1 MIGATSERKATT
13 AMQDRGTVVAVQAD
27 QKVNAGTPRS
37 DTPERIDRL
46 LQQQWRELLESA
58 QQFSAL
64 IARDG
69 TLLRI
74 TGHTPAFEWLVETNV
89 HDVMR
94 PDHRDLLCRA
104 LDSAFL
110 TGEVQTVEVADRF
123 GGLWYLG
130 RLIPVFEDGRVFAV
144 LGVAANI
151 SEHKKEEEALRRR
164 VEECQLAVSGS
175 YCAEQSVSNSQLFL
189 SDRELEVLKLVG
201 QGLTNCEIA
210 ERLSLSRRTVDH
222 HISHILS
229 KLGAPNRAA
238 AAVLGAQL
246 ASSSP

>member
-1 MIGATSERKATT
+1 M
-13 AMQDRGTVVAVQAD
+13 VVSVQAD
-27 QKVNAGTPRS
+27 PKVNAGTAGS

-46 LQQQWRELLESA
+46 LQQQWRELLDQA

-74 TGHTPAFEWLVETNV
+74 KGHTPAFEWLVGTNV
-89 HDVMR
+89 YDAMR
-94 PDHRDLLCRA
+94 PEHRDLLREA

-110 TGEVQTVEVADRF
+110 TGVVQTVEVADRF
-123 GGLWYLG
+123 GGWWYLG
-130 RLIPVFEDGRVFAV
+130 RLIPVFEDGRVIAV

-151 SEHKKEEEALRRR
+151 SERKREEEALRRR
-164 VEECQLAVSGS
+164 VEEYELAVGGS
-175 YCAEQSVSNSQLFL
+175 RCAGQSVSSGKLFL

-201 QGLTNCEIA
+201 QGLTNCEMA
-210 ERLSLSRRTVDH
+210 ERLCISRRTVDH
-222 HISHILS
+222 HIGHILA

-238 AAVLGAQL
+238 AAVIGVQL
-246 ASSSP
+246 AASSP